1 MIMPSGELLECSRTK
16 NQSVFKHA
24 MGGYGLIGV
33 ITDLDVE
40 MVRNTRLFPAF
51 LHLPAERLAFLRKYI
66 ESEDQSDLSELK
78 STGVI
83 SRLSREI
90 YRAQLGS
97 ETMKSF
103 RWWNETVLGPKLIN
117 GEITR
122 NSLSNEPVKVLS
134 DRNPYRTDIIH
145 EYFVGF
151 DRFDEFLEICRQVVP
166 ASFQELL
173 NVTIR
178 YVATDEESTLAYAT
192 SPRIAAVMSFSQEK
206 TKRAEADM
214 QRMTHELIERVL
226 DIGGTYY
233 LPYRPHATVTQ
244 FARAYSDAELFVSA
258 KKDYDQE
265 LLLRNN
271 LWDTYLAK
279 L

>member
-1 MIMPSGELLECSRTK
+1 
-16 NQSVFKHA
+16 
-24 MGGYGLIGV
+24 
-33 ITDLDVE
+33 
-40 MVRNTRLFPAF
+40 
-51 LHLPAERLAFLRKYI
+51 
-66 ESEDQSDLSELK
+66 
-78 STGVI
+78 
-83 SRLSREI
+83 
-90 YRAQLGS
+90 
-97 ETMKSF
+97 MKSF

-271 LWDTYLAK
+271 WARLISYPSRSGPLLMYIFTDDNK
-279 L
+279 